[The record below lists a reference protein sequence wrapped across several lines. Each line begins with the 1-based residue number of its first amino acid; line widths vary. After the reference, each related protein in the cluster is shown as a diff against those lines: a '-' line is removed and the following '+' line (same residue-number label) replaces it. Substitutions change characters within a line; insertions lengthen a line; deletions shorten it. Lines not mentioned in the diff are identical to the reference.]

1 MKREKEF
8 GTVRIMRVAK
18 SDDIGIVRKGK
29 TAETKKRYSIWF
41 EPLSAQKSPLM
52 CNTTAFCDTTLIRLG
67 FAMASAVL

>member
-18 SDDIGIVRKGK
+18 ADDIGIVRKGK

-41 EPLSAQKSPLM
+41 ELLSAQKSPSCAIQPLF
-52 CNTTAFCDTTLIRLG
+52 ATLR
-67 FAMASAVL
+67 ASG

>member
-1 MKREKEF
+1 MKRKKS

-18 SDDIGIVRKGK
+18 EEDIGVVRKGK
-29 TAETKKRYSIWF
+29 TAETKERYSIWF